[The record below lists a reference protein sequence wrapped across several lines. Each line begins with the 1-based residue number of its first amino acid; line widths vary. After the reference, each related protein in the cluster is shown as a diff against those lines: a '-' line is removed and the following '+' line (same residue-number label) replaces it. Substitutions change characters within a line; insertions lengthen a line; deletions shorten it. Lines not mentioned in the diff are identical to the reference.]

1 MSEESQELP
10 GYRLRYV
17 GERFNDAKLPLEV
30 LADLPAFREL
40 LISTMRD
47 TWKELNPDRQR
58 VPRGFEK
65 AMTFVLSKVEEGSAV
80 PVIEWERSSAQLE
93 FPELVDQLDSVVDM
107 SYLKIAQ
114 IFGSDRVVKLT
125 KPQLKALNKFG
136 SSLQYGEKIE
146 FLPKGKDAQ
155 SPREN
160 VLFLDVQR
168 RKNLI
173 TRDQQTFIINF
184 SGTGE
189 LVGVQVQLESG
200 PSYIKVQIDS
210 GDTLVIPVDTERVV
224 NEFDGSLGSIIEFDL
239 VVEMDSSDKII
250 SVTEVSDIGLVE
262 EFATP
267 YVARLVDEVREFEA
281 LEKNWIDGDSGEVI
295 DKMPRLNAERFLR
308 SRPFVA
314 SKSVVFP
321 TEDGGVSLEFS
332 SDGWS
337 YTIEF
342 LGTEILMYGIKDSDF
357 SPLNT
362 KSFNNLSTDFLKY
375 FDSIIKD
382 PDEQN

>member
-1 MSEESQELP
+1 MSEENQGLA

-17 GERFNDAKLPLEV
+17 GERFNGAKLPLEV

-47 TWKELNPDRQR
+47 TWKELNPDRKR

-65 AMTFVLSKVEEGSAV
+65 AMTFVLSKVEDGSAV

-93 FPELVDQLDSVVDM
+93 FPDLVDQLDSVVDK

-114 IFGSDRVVKLT
+114 IFGSDRVTKLS

-146 FLPKGKDAQ
+146 FLPKGVKADFR
-155 SPREN
+155 SEK
-160 VLFLDVQR
+160 VLFLDVNK
-168 RKNLI
+168 RKSLI
-173 TRDQQTFIINF
+173 TRDQNTFITKYR
-184 SGTGE
+184 GTGE
-189 LVGVQVQLESG
+189 LIGVQAQLEDGLS
-200 PSYIKVQIDS
+200 SIKVLISS
-210 GDTLVIPVDTERVV
+210 GETLLISVDTERVV
-224 NEFDGSLGSIIEFDL
+224 NEFDGNIGSIVEFDL
-239 VVEMDSSDKII
+239 NVEMDPTDKII
-250 SVTEVSDIGLVE
+250 SVRRVSDIGLVE

-267 YVARLVDEVREFEA
+267 EVARLVDEVHAFESF
-281 LEKNWIDGDSGEVI
+281 EKNWIDGVSGQII

-308 SRPFVA
+308 SRPFIA
-314 SKSVVFP
+314 SNAVVFP

-332 SDGWS
+332 IDGWS
-337 YTIEF
+337 YTIDF
-342 LGTEILMYGIKDSDF
+342 LGTEIQMYGIRNSDF

-362 KSFNNLSTDFLKY
+362 KSFNSLSTDFLKY
-375 FDSIIKD
+375 FDSIIKVA
-382 PDEQN
+382 DE